1 MMQGPFSYNRHMT
14 ISRELRLAA
23 SRTGF
28 SGCDISANIYL
39 PQVTDRRGNPINVGN
54 SGGLAY
60 QLGSIQTLSIST
72 YDDKNAVRGLGQKG
86 ALGYAR
92 GHYTVAGTLMFN
104 QMFDRVFDDK
114 GRGRILD
121 DRGGVL
127 TYSSGGVYYDRR
139 SDPELLQRVLDM
151 RNPNDQIRVE
161 DRAIQAPDVNRRHLF
176 DFAWDHSRIGR
187 VMRAGQL
194 PPFDIICLFVNE
206 IGNVGKIILYG
217 VDIIH
222 ESTVL
227 SVEDIYTEVSY
238 QYVARD
244 VDYFAPV
251 NAQEA
256 EEWRSRVLYL
266 QDFDVGMTDSDSQTL
281 NRVID
286 RARSDVRNAATE
298 VSLESWSEGIVRTL

>member
-1 MMQGPFSYNRHMT
+1 MQGPFSYNRYMT

-23 SRTGF
+23 NRTGF
-28 SGCDISANIYL
+28 SGCDIAASIYM
-39 PQVTDRRGNPINVGN
+39 PQLTDRRGNPINVGN
-54 SGGLAY
+54 SGGLVY

-86 ALGYAR
+86 PLGFAR

-104 QMFDRVFDDK
+104 QMFDRVLDDK
-114 GRGRILD
+114 GRGRVLD
-121 DRGGVL
+121 DRGGIL

-139 SDPELLQRVLDM
+139 SDPELLQRILDLS
-151 RNPNDQIRVE
+151 NDSSYVQGVHQPE
-161 DRAIQAPDVNRRHLF
+161 VNRRHMF
-176 DFAWDHSRIGR
+176 DFAWDNSRIGR

-217 VDIIH
+217 IDIIH

-266 QDFDVGMTDSDSQTL
+266 QEYDEGITDSDTQAL
-281 NRVID
+281 NRVLS
-286 RARSDVRNAATE
+286 RERGYA
-298 VSLESWSEGIVRTL
+298 